1 MKKSILILSS
11 LVLMALNTLAQGTY
25 NVILFAE
32 DGDAF
37 YLYANGI
44 RQNDKPE
51 TNVKITG
58 LNAQV
63 LNLKVEFENKALPQL
78 KKNMPLE
85 PGNEYTIRIK
95 KDMKKQMKLQYFG
108 QVALADAPKSNAST
122 VQYHTAENPIETTSA
137 SNNASNTQFNTSSG
151 GDHANTSVTT
161 TSTTTQ
167 INMGTNT
174 NPNGVG
180 VNVNV
185 NGLGINM
192 NVNDPNMQSS
202 STSYTTTTTTV
213 SSSSSSS
220 NSQPK
225 KSHNYEHQ
233 SNPTTMPVENTQ
245 PTSST
250 NSGCKFAMNDASF
263 QKMKKSVDDKPFADT
278 KMSTAKV
285 ATKNACLS
293 AEQIKDICSLFS
305 MDEDKLT
312 YAKYAYSYCVDKA
325 NFYHI
330 SEIFSFSSTTDELN
344 KFIEEQ

>member
-167 INMGTNT
+167 INMGTNA

-192 NVNDPNMQSS
+192 NVNDPTMQSNTTTYS
-202 STSYTTTTTTV
+202 STSTTV
-213 SSSSSSS
+213 TSSSSSSGTS
-220 NSQPK
+220 PK
-225 KSHNYEHQ
+225 KTKTFSE
-233 SNPTTMPVENTQ
+233 PTTMPVENTQ
-245 PTSST
+245 PASS
-250 NSGCKFAMNDASF
+250 SGCKFAMNDASF
-263 QKMKKSVDDKPFADT
+263 QKMKKSVEDKPFSDT

-312 YAKYAYSYCVDKA
+312 YAKYAYAYCVDKA

-344 KFIEEQ
+344 KFIEQQ

>member
-11 LVLMALNTLAQGTY
+11 LVLMALNTFSQATY
-25 NVILFAE
+25 NLVMFAE

-58 LNAQV
+58 LTSQALSV
-63 LNLKVEFENKALPQL
+63 RVEFENKALPQL
-78 KKNMPLE
+78 KKTWPME
-85 PGNEYTIRIK
+85 PGNEYTVRIK
-95 KDMKKQMKLQYFG
+95 KDLKKQMKLQYFG
-108 QVALADAPKSNAST
+108 QVPLADAPKSDASV
-122 VQYHTAENPIETTSA
+122 VQYHTAENAMDNSTA
-137 SNNASNTQFNTSSG
+137 SNSNTGSNNQFNTSTSTG
-151 GDHANTSVTT
+151 NGNVNTSVTT

-167 INMGTNT
+167 ISTGTNI
-174 NPNGVG
+174 NPNGAVG

-192 NVNDPNMQSS
+192 NVNDPNMQTT
-202 STSYTTTTTTV
+202 TSYTTTTTTT
-213 SSSSSSS
+213 SSSSSS

-225 KSHNYEHQ
+225 KHNYENQ
-233 SNPTTMPVENTQ
+233 SNPTTMPVENSQ
-245 PTSST
+245 PASV
-250 NSGCKFAMNDASF
+250 GCKGAMSDVNF
-263 QKMKKSVDDKPFADT
+263 QKMKKSVEDKPFSDT

-293 AEQIKDICSLFS
+293 VQQIKDICSLFS
-305 MDEDKLT
+305 MDEDKLA
-312 YAKYAYSYCVDKA
+312 YAKYAYNSCTDKA
-325 NFYHI
+325 SFYQV

-344 KFIEEQ
+344 KFIEQQ